1 MLSQLRRKK
10 DAVKLFQANFLCNIP
25 WFCLFNLLFQVYTN
39 FLLTRPLILY
49 LVQKIINKIHK
60 KYKNYHVHR
69 VINYLVCGRQR
80 CYANVCEKCWYK
92 IKILEGMSILTSAV
106 FGRMDWSVISNY
118 KSALHSTVTQNST
131 LSAIESGIHA
141 ELVICKTTI
150 A

>member
-1 MLSQLRRKK
+1 
-10 DAVKLFQANFLCNIP
+10 
-25 WFCLFNLLFQVYTN
+25 
-39 FLLTRPLILY
+39 
-49 LVQKIINKIHK
+49 
-60 KYKNYHVHR
+60 
-69 VINYLVCGRQR
+69 
-80 CYANVCEKCWYK
+80 
-92 IKILEGMSILTSAV
+92 MSILTSAV